1 MSKKIDLG
9 ISLYGFTER
18 FIKEDDYGFEEMFKD
33 LKSLGI
39 KKFEIVGAQMFDQYP
54 SPRDEE
60 IQEVVELAKKYDA
73 EPFSYGAYIDYG
85 KRSDRDLTDAEQLNE
100 VTLELITAYKLGCKF
115 MRCDIPLGIAE
126 EIAKMAERYQIVVC
140 KEIHAPELPSDP
152 HIQELAKKFEEIGS
166 DWIGFVP
173 DFGCFIER
181 PNQLHI
187 DRFLGLGAKMETLQF
202 IIDNRWNDYTEESMT
217 AKIEEMR
224 GGEAEKM
231 AISEWFGYLSFAPAD
246 IEGFKSIL
254 PYSRYFHGKYYHI
267 GEDCVE
273 TTIPYETLIGLI
285 SESGF
290 EGTLIIEYEG
300 HSFYR
305 NDALEQLERHIE
317 MENNIF
323 NKLKSS

>member
-33 LKSLGI
+33 LSTLGI

-54 SPRDEE
+54 NPRDEE
-60 IQEVVELAKKYDA
+60 IQEVVELAKKYDVK
-73 EPFSYGAYIDYG
+73 PYSYGAYIDYG

-100 VTLELITAYKLGCKF
+100 VALELMTAYKLGCKF
-115 MRCDIPLGIAE
+115 MRCDIPLSIAGEIAE
-126 EIAKMAERYQIVVC
+126 MAEKYQIVVC
-140 KEIHAPELPSDP
+140 KEIHAPERPSDP
-152 HIQELAKKFEEIGS
+152 HIQELANKFEEIGS

-187 DRFLGLGAKMETLQF
+187 DRFLGLGAKMENLQF

-217 AKIEEMR
+217 AKIEEMG

-254 PYSRYFHGKYYHI
+254 PYSKYFHGKYYHI
-267 GEDCVE
+267 GEDCIE
-273 TTIPYETLIGLI
+273 TTIPYETLIRLI

-323 NKLKSS
+323 NKLGLS